1 MSNNNLKN
9 PPRPCRLIHPMF
21 IDENN
26 PKGVLDFRSLKHAAG
41 WLGKE
46 VLQEYYGRTDMG
58 IDYGVLSFLIN
69 HKIVL
74 QSQDPNFPLNGLI
87 VTEGFKLKSINKS
100 TNQETD
106 QSSNKV
112 NKQLTNQVID
122 QSNNQ
127 LTDQLTNQAI
137 DQLIKSSGN
146 DFLTL
151 ESDPL
156 TLENAVPKVRTKNLL
171 DNYKNVFLLD

>member
-46 VLQEYYGRTDMG
+46 VLQQHYGRTDIG
-58 IDYGVLSFLIN
+58 IDYAVLSFLIN

-74 QSQDPNFPLNGLI
+74 QSQDPDFPLNGLV
-87 VTEGFKLKSINKS
+87 VTEGFTLKSINKS

-112 NKQLTNQVID
+112 NKQLNNKLID

-127 LTDQLTNQAI
+127 LTDQLTNQVI
-137 DQLIKSSGN
+137 DQLIKSS
-146 DFLTL
+146 

-156 TLENAVPKVRTKNLL
+156 KSENEFSKVRGNGLL
-171 DNYKNVFLLD
+171 KHYKNVWEM